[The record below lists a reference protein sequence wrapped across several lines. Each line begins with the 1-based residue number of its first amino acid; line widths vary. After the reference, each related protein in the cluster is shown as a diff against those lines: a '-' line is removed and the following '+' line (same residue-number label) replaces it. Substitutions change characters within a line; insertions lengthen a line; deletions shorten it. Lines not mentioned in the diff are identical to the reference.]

1 LFRILVLATI
11 LLQLACLPAIAASRE
26 TDAIALRVSNAAL
39 PTYEWSNDSLKT
51 RGVIVA
57 LHGATRHG
65 TAFDTMARRLASQGF
80 HVVALDLRGHGAWYH
95 GRFANRGGLRIDY
108 MKAADDLA
116 VLLQALRKTYP
127 ALPLFCL
134 GESIGSAVIIHTASA
149 NAELMDGMILLS
161 PGTRPRV
168 YNPFWFVRDF
178 LRGITKLDQP
188 LDVSPYIA
196 RYASDDRRIVTEMLQ
211 DPLSRNQ
218 LSGRD
223 ILRTSWFLS
232 KVPRVS
238 RQIRK
243 DMPILVIQGKR
254 DHIVSIDS
262 GKQVWR
268 HLPSSDKT
276 LLEMPSC
283 GHVLLQTAF
292 IKPAAMQAVSD
303 WLSERT
309 GQRIPVAVQA
319 KATIAGDLRPGSVA
333 TTH

>member
-1 LFRILVLATI
+1 MTRIFVLSTI
-11 LLQLACLPAIAASRE
+11 LLQLACLPAAGAIRE
-26 TDAIALRVSNAAL
+26 TEAIALRVSNTAL
-39 PTYEWSNDSLKT
+39 PIYEWSNDALKT

-65 TAFDTMARRLASQGF
+65 IAFDTMARRLASQGF

-95 GRFANRGGLRIDY
+95 GRFANRGGRRIDY
-108 MKAADDLA
+108 GKAADDLA
-116 VLLQALRKTYP
+116 VLLQDLRKAYP
-127 ALPLFCL
+127 DLPLFCL

-238 RQIRK
+238 RQISK
-243 DMPILVIQGKR
+243 DMPVLVIQGEQ

-268 HLPSSDKT
+268 QLPSTDKT

-303 WLSERT
+303 WLSERIGPRT
-309 GQRIPVAVQA
+309 PLAVQA
-319 KATIAGDLRPGSVA
+319 KVTIAGARHPGAIAS
-333 TTH
+333 TH

>member
-1 LFRILVLATI
+1 
-11 LLQLACLPAIAASRE
+11 
-26 TDAIALRVSNAAL
+26 
-39 PTYEWSNDSLKT
+39 
-51 RGVIVA
+51 
-57 LHGATRHG
+57 
-65 TAFDTMARRLASQGF
+65 
-80 HVVALDLRGHGAWYH
+80 
-95 GRFANRGGLRIDY
+95 
-108 MKAADDLA
+108 
-116 VLLQALRKTYP
+116 
-127 ALPLFCL
+127 
-134 GESIGSAVIIHTASA
+134 
-149 NAELMDGMILLS
+149 
-161 PGTRPRV
+161 
-168 YNPFWFVRDF
+168 
-178 LRGITKLDQP
+178 
-188 LDVSPYIA
+188 
-196 RYASDDRRIVTEMLQ
+196 MLQ